1 MSAVDVLAFLPAAT
15 LARVAPWLTL
25 AWSPSG
31 STVHVLHGRPDCGR
45 RPRGLQLLDPDGGP
59 PPALRVCTSCAR
71 ALTDVTRM
79 HLVGMGRPT
88 PAELAAVREAEV
100 LREATRLRDLLEHHR
115 TEAVLEGSVS
125 ERVVFDGDP
134 PAPHDFNGQRAEGV
148 PLTLGLMIGA
158 LVPGAMTG
166 GRLWLPG
173 TSTSPA
179 RTTSPGGGGVDA
191 VLAPRGALDRERF
204 RPSSAASYRAGAL

>member
-15 LARVAPWLTL
+15 LARVAPWAVMARAAAGT
-25 AWSPSG
+25 
-31 STVHVLHGRPDCGR
+31 TVHLLLGGPRPACGR
-45 RPRGLQLLDPDGGP
+45 RPRALQVTDE
-59 PPALRVCTSCAR
+59 PPALRVCTACAR
-71 ALTDVTRM
+71 CLTDVTRM
-79 HLVGMGRPT
+79 HLAGMGRPT

-100 LREATRLRDLLEHHR
+100 LREATRLRELLEHHR

-173 TSTSPA
+173 TPTSPA
-179 RTTSPGGGGVDA
+179 RMTAPGGAGVDA

-204 RPSSAASYRAGAL
+204 RPSSAASYRTGAR